1 MRTTRTLALITTGLV
16 AAGTL
21 SACGGTEP
29 LDQAGAKEVL
39 LSSEDFPLDGF
50 EQGEVKE
57 GVEDNDNLDT
67 DGLKDSFASFGELN
81 EECKSAMDGL
91 GELNPKDYLESQASA
106 DYENG
111 EKTVSLMVGGTK
123 KDGEDF
129 INALKKLGTDC
140 EELKQE
146 QQGVEISVKFDE
158 VDEDNFTGTTITME
172 AAGQKQELAL
182 GGKTV
187 DDNLVMA
194 MTQGVNADDAAK
206 IVEKQIEAIEDH

>member
-1 MRTTRTLALITTGLV
+1 MTRDDTLV
-16 AAGTL
+16 
-21 SACGGTEP
+21 SA
-29 LDQAGAKEVL
+29 QW
-39 LSSEDFPLDGF
+39 
-50 EQGEVKE
+50 
-57 GVEDNDNLDT
+57 VEDNLDT
-67 DGLKDSFASFGELN
+67 DGLKNSFASFGKLN
-81 EECKSAMDGL
+81 EECESAMDGL

-111 EKTVSLMVGGTK
+111 DKTVSLMVGGTK

-172 AAGQKQELAL
+172 AAGEKQELAL

-194 MTQGVNADDAAK
+194 MTQGVNADDAAT

>member
-1 MRTTRTLALITTGLV
+1 MI
-16 AAGTL
+16 
-21 SACGGTEP
+21 EP
-29 LDQAGAKEVL
+29 PRSRSIPAIAR
-39 LSSEDFPLDGF
+39 SSEDFPLDGF

-67 DGLKDSFASFGELN
+67 DGLKDSFAAFGELN
-81 EECKSAMDGL
+81 EECTSAMDGL

-111 EKTVSLMVGGTK
+111 DKTVSLMVGGTK

-146 QQGVEISVKFDE
+146 QQGIEISVKFDE

-172 AAGQKQELAL
+172 AAGEKQELAL

-206 IVEKQIEAIEDH
+206 IVEKQIEAIEDK